1 MLTRQQEIE
10 YNDLLNRN
18 YPTINTICLRYC
30 GGNDFYFDELRQEC
44 AMAIWAEF
52 SRYCLTRLRDDS
64 SESTWI
70 YQISYHAIVHYLRNP
85 KHTEFQS
92 VCDPYDLDQNLDNDD
107 RNGLHLL
114 DDITERLSNRER
126 TMLDHYLKEDSYSTI
141 AKTEA
146 ITEANARQQ
155 MSRLIKK
162 LKMLVHHK

>member
-52 SRYCLTRLRDDS
+52 SRYGLTRLRDDS

-70 YQISYHAIVHYLRNP
+70 YQISYHAIVHYLRNT
-85 KHTEFQS
+85 KYTEFPS
-92 VCDPYDLDQNLDNDD
+92 VSEKYNIENFGSIENHDWHMLDELTTQLNK
-107 RNGLHLL
+107 
-114 DDITERLSNRER
+114 RER
-126 TMLDHYLKEDSYSTI
+126 NMLNHYLNDDSYSTI
-141 AKTEA
+141 ARVEG
-146 ITEANARQQ
+146 ITQSNARKQ
-155 MSRLIKK
+155 MSRLLSKI
-162 LKMLVHHK
+162 KMLVHK